1 VLQPHNS
8 RLACLN
14 VAVSRRE
21 NPDFAI
27 RNSLF
32 DFTGN
37 FGQTPWGVGSFDAR
51 TQPMTHPV
59 YKIPGY
65 FP

>member
-1 VLQPHNS
+1 MLRFRNKKIP
-8 RLACLN
+8 
-14 VAVSRRE
+14 VSRRE
-21 NPDFAI
+21 IPCSI
-27 RNSLF
+27 SQ
-32 DFTGN
+32 GN

-51 TQPMTHPV
+51 KQSMTHPI